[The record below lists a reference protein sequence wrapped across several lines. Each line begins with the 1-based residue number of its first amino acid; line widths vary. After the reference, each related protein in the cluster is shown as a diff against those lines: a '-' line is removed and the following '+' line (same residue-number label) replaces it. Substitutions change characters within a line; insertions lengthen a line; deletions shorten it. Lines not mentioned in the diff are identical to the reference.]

1 MQFVSL
7 KSVLAA
13 VWISAV
19 LIAGLAAHVNSLS
32 NWAVLAVAALLPPV
46 FIMWR
51 LNTPVQTMSERINE
65 ARR

>member
-7 KSVLAA
+7 KSVLAT

-19 LIAGLAAHVNSLS
+19 LLAGLAGRVNSLS
-32 NWAVLAVAALLPPV
+32 NWAVLAVAAILPPI

-51 LNTPVQTMSERINE
+51 LGTSVQTLSESINE